1 MMTSRDFTSII
12 NFILDNI
19 CPPILRDCYPLMF
32 PIYYLAYG
40 KQTARL
46 LKYKDRYP
54 FLSEAEYAEYYAC
67 AATTRL
73 SARPTD
79 LNEAGLRFVL
89 SHIPAGSV
97 CLDAGSGRRFL
108 AKKISSAGNT
118 VYGLDIEK
126 PKDFSEADGYTFVS
140 GSVENIPF
148 PDNAFDVVVCTHVLE
163 HVRDLNKAMQELLRV
178 AEKRLLIVLPRQRE
192 YRFVADLH
200 IRYFPYVYNV
210 QKALSVPNAVITR
223 VGSDWGVIV
232 ENPSVCPY
240 QPHHDL

>member
-79 LNEAGLRFVL
+79 LNEAGLRFVSYPRRL
-89 SHIPAGSV
+89 GV
-97 CLDAGSGRRFL
+97 FGRRQR
-108 AKKISSAGNT
+108 T
-118 VYGLDIEK
+118 R
-126 PKDFSEADGYTFVS
+126 VS
-140 GSVENIPF
+140 GKKNLISRKHRIRAGYREAQRFLRGRRLYLCQRLRGKYPF
-148 PDNAFDVVVCTHVLE
+148 SGQCL
-163 HVRDLNKAMQELLRV
+163 
-178 AEKRLLIVLPRQRE
+178 
-192 YRFVADLH
+192 
-200 IRYFPYVYNV
+200 
-210 QKALSVPNAVITR
+210 
-223 VGSDWGVIV
+223 
-232 ENPSVCPY
+232 
-240 QPHHDL
+240 

>member
-19 CPPILRDCYPLMF
+19 CPTILRDCYPLMF

-54 FLSEAEYAEYYAC
+54 FLSEAKYAEYYAC

-97 CLDAGSGRRFL
+97 CLDAGSGRGFL
-108 AKKISSAGNT
+108 AKKSHQPET
-118 VYGLDIEK
+118 
-126 PKDFSEADGYTFVS
+126 PYT
-140 GSVENIPF
+140 GWI
-148 PDNAFDVVVCTHVLE
+148 
-163 HVRDLNKAMQELLRV
+163 
-178 AEKRLLIVLPRQRE
+178 
-192 YRFVADLH
+192 
-200 IRYFPYVYNV
+200 
-210 QKALSVPNAVITR
+210 
-223 VGSDWGVIV
+223 
-232 ENPSVCPY
+232 
-240 QPHHDL
+240 

>member
-97 CLDAGSGRRFL
+97 CLDAGSGRGFL
-108 AKKISSAGNT
+108 AKNLISRKHRIRAG
-118 VYGLDIEK
+118 YREAQRFLRGRRLYLCQRLRGK
-126 PKDFSEADGYTFVS
+126 YPFSGQ
-140 GSVENIPF
+140 
-148 PDNAFDVVVCTHVLE
+148 CL
-163 HVRDLNKAMQELLRV
+163 
-178 AEKRLLIVLPRQRE
+178 
-192 YRFVADLH
+192 
-200 IRYFPYVYNV
+200 
-210 QKALSVPNAVITR
+210 
-223 VGSDWGVIV
+223 
-232 ENPSVCPY
+232 
-240 QPHHDL
+240 